1 MATTSL
7 EWMNV
12 TYDAEFASPAFDLP
26 TNNTSVLSAIYETF
40 LPQFRINSRDMDV
53 TGGNVLSDVHV
64 RASLFNGN
72 GSIDISADKMSL
84 VFNNLRT
91 ENELLTCQ
99 RCVLLGE
106 EVLNKS
112 LPAVRIGMVAIK
124 PTLFLELDGEDKDI
138 GDHLAQLSAPSIQL
152 DLDEFGSAVQY
163 PGLNVEVSNPQERW
177 DALFHAFR
185 DRMKPSSLI
194 LNCQAIYQEDGAV
207 RGLGNRVDHLKRL
220 LRAFFDSA
228 ELELEGLT
236 G

>member
-12 TYDAEFASPAFDLP
+12 TYDAEFASPAFDLS
-26 TNNTSVLSAIYETF
+26 TNNTSVLRAIYETF
-40 LPQFRINSRDMDV
+40 LPQFRINSRDMHV

-91 ENELLTCQ
+91 ENEFLTCQ

-106 EVLNKS
+106 EVLKKS
-112 LPAVRIGMVAIK
+112 LPAARIGMVAIK
-124 PTLFLELDGEDKDI
+124 PTLFLELDGGDKDV
-138 GDHLAQLSAPSIQL
+138 GAHLAQSAVPSIQL
-152 DLDEFGSAVQY
+152 DLGEFGSAIQY
-163 PGLNVEVSNPQERW
+163 PGLNVEVGNPQERW

-207 RGLGNRVDHLKRL
+207 RGLENRVHHLKRL
-220 LRAFFDSA
+220 LWAFLDSA
-228 ELELEGLT
+228 KLELEGLK